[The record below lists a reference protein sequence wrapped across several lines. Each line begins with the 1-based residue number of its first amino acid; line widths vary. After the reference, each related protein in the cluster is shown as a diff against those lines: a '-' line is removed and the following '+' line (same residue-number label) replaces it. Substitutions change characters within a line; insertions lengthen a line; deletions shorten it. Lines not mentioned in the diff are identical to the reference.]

1 MFRKVSSL
9 LVLSSL
15 TLPVSAG
22 VIQVGDF
29 RIDANDYASDTF
41 IDPGVVLAEGIDT
54 RAVAAAPVQINSD
67 FTATSQESGGV
78 SADANDLTLRTF
90 SSVTRVRTLN
100 RFEPDQD
107 GIGGVQRAGGVQ
119 WAFDLSPLDGYLST
133 ENLDLTALDLD
144 LDVTL
149 SGGAGS
155 YDFFLSYTSPTA
167 GTTLTGIGA
176 AGSGVYSTFVLPGI
190 GASDGDIIN
199 GDFEVIAGSVTG
211 SLDITESLLAL
222 YDEGVREFNL
232 VLTSSAFMNGRNVD
246 IAAGSGLSITAVPIP
261 EPASMILLGLGSL
274 AMMGKRRK

>member
-1 MFRKVSSL
+1 MLRKTYSL

-15 TLPVSAG
+15 TLPAWAG

-29 RIDANDYASDTF
+29 RIDAADYSSDTF
-41 IDPGVVLAEGIDT
+41 IDPGVVLADDIDT
-54 RAVAAAPVQINSD
+54 RAVVTAPVQINSE

-78 SADANDLTLRTF
+78 ADANDLTLRTF
-90 SSVTRVRTLN
+90 SSVTRIRTLN
-100 RFEPDQD
+100 RFAPDDD

-133 ENLDLTALDLD
+133 ENLELTALDLD
-144 LDVTL
+144 LDVVL
-149 SGGAGS
+149 SGGSGS

-176 AGSGVYSTFVLPGI
+176 AGSDVYSSFVLPGI
-190 GASDGDIIN
+190 GAADGDIID

-211 SLDITESLLAL
+211 DLDITESLLAL

-246 IAAGSGLSITAVPIP
+246 IAAGSGLSITTVPVP
-261 EPASMILLGLGSL
+261 EPATIALLGLGVF
-274 AMMGKRRK
+274 AMMGRRRK